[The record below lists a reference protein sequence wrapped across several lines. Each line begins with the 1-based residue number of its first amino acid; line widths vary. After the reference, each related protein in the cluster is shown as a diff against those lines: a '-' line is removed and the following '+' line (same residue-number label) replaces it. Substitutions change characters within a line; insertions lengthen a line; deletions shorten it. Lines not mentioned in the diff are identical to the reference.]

1 MLHARAL
8 LVLMAPLL
16 LGLGASSAPGSAS
29 AGSALRKCR
38 TTIQKEPVFFLDGR
52 VSSDTALKSVD
63 QSDLLTIEV
72 ICLNPADSTR
82 MLAASSAAGLGAII
96 VWTRFSPYPHLEPTL
111 AGVKAA
117 QQAHHAATGKY
128 TTDLAALKLPALPA
142 EVKLSIDTTASGWNA
157 KVWID
162 RRLSPECR
170 VSVDD
175 GSRSGIRTKGT
186 IVCS

>member
-1 MLHARAL
+1 MLHTRAL

-16 LGLGASSAPGSAS
+16 LGLGASADVGSPS

-38 TTIQKEPVFFLDGR
+38 NTLQKAPVFFLDGR
-52 VSSDTALKSVD
+52 ASSDTAYKAID
-63 QSDLLTIEV
+63 QKDILTVEV
-72 ICLNPADSTR
+72 ICLNPVDSTR
-82 MLAASSAAGLGAII
+82 MPAASSAAGLGAII
-96 VWTRFSPYPHLEPTL
+96 VWTRSSPYPHLEPTL
-111 AGVKAA
+111 AAVKAA
-117 QQAHHAATGKY
+117 QQAHHATTGKY
-128 TTDLAALKLPALPA
+128 TNDVAALKLPALPA

-162 RRLSPECR
+162 RLVSPECR

-175 GSRSGIRTKGT
+175 GSRSGIQTKGT